1 MMTDDERNDLLQTRA
16 DLLQWAR
23 ENGTDEDLREA
34 YAAYRLGEIATK
46 EQWLAV
52 AAWINDRSLTLEKLE
67 TIIEFLNRVDD
78 IESAK
83 TFAENVAEP
92 E

>member
-1 MMTDDERNDLLQTRA
+1 MTDDERIELLQTRA
-16 DLLQWAR
+16 HLLQWAG

-34 YAAYRLGEIATK
+34 YAAYRLAEVASK
-46 EQWLAV
+46 DQWLAV

-83 TFAENVAEP
+83 AFAENVAEP
-92 E
+92 K

>member
-1 MMTDDERNDLLQTRA
+1 MVGRCGM
-16 DLLQWAR
+16 
-23 ENGTDEDLREA
+23 
-34 YAAYRLGEIATK
+34 
-46 EQWLAV
+46 
-52 AAWINDRSLTLEKLE
+52 INDHSLTLEKLE
-67 TIIEFLNRVDD
+67 AIIEFLNRVDD

>member
-1 MMTDDERNDLLQTRA
+1 MTDDERNDLLQTRA

-52 AAWINDRSLTLEKLE
+52 AA
-67 TIIEFLNRVDD
+67 
-78 IESAK
+78 
-83 TFAENVAEP
+83 
-92 E
+92 

>member
-1 MMTDDERNDLLQTRA
+1 MTDDERNELLQTRA

-23 ENGTDEDLREA
+23 ENGTGYDLREA
-34 YAAYRLGEIATK
+34 DAAYRLAQVASK
-46 EQWLAV
+46 DQWLAV
-52 AAWINDRSLTLEKLE
+52 AAWINDRSLTIEKLE

-83 TFAENVAEP
+83 TFAEDVAEP

>member
-1 MMTDDERNDLLQTRA
+1 MTDDERIELLQTRA

-83 TFAENVAEP
+83 AFAENVAEP
-92 E
+92 K

>member
-1 MMTDDERNDLLQTRA
+1 MTDDERIELLQTRA

-52 AAWINDRSLTLEKLE
+52 AA
-67 TIIEFLNRVDD
+67 
-78 IESAK
+78 
-83 TFAENVAEP
+83 
-92 E
+92 